1 MSRTGVSV
9 KTVEPAALRQ
19 FGWYREFFVP
29 WDEGLFLWLRRF
41 FKGVMVMLDMK
52 FIREHADLVKANL
65 LNRHNDFDLDEVLA
79 LDEKRRALLVETE
92 ALKSERNAETKKI
105 AMAKKNGENADA
117 AIAEMKAVG
126 DKIDAI
132 DGELREIEGKL
143 NALLLRIPNMC
154 DASVPQGADDS
165 ENPEVRKWGEIP
177 KFDFP
182 IKAHYELGEALGILD
197 SDRAGKVS
205 GARFYFYLGAAAR
218 LERAIYNLMLDMHTV
233 ENDFTE
239 VIPPYIINGASM
251 TGTGQLPKFAEDM
264 YKVEG
269 EEMYMTPTAEV
280 PLTNYFA
287 GEILDGKDLPVHV
300 TAFTP
305 CFRKEAG
312 SAGKDTRG
320 LIRQHQFHKVE
331 MVKYCKPEDSW
342 EELET
347 MTAEAERVLQRLGLA
362 YHVVCLC
369 TGDIGFSSAK
379 TYDIEV
385 WMPAQDKYREISSC
399 SNCLD
404 FQARRANIRFRRAP
418 GEKPEFV
425 HTLNGSGL
433 AVGRTVAAI
442 MENYQ
447 QADGSIVVPEA
458 LRPYMGGLEVI
469 TKREKF
475 PSSKGE

>member
-1 MSRTGVSV
+1 
-9 KTVEPAALRQ
+9 
-19 FGWYREFFVP
+19 
-29 WDEGLFLWLRRF
+29 
-41 FKGVMVMLDMK
+41 MLDMK

>member
-1 MSRTGVSV
+1 
-9 KTVEPAALRQ
+9 
-19 FGWYREFFVP
+19 
-29 WDEGLFLWLRRF
+29 
-41 FKGVMVMLDMK
+41 MLDMK
-52 FIREHADLVKANL
+52 FIREHADAVKENL
-65 LNRHNDFDLDEVLA
+65 KNRHNDFDVDEVLA

-92 ALKSERNAETKKI
+92 ALKSQRNAETKKI

-154 DASVPQGADDS
+154 DASVPQGVDDS

-269 EEMYMTPTAEV
+269 EDMYMTPTAEV

-287 GEILDGKDLPVHV
+287 NEILDGKDLPVHV